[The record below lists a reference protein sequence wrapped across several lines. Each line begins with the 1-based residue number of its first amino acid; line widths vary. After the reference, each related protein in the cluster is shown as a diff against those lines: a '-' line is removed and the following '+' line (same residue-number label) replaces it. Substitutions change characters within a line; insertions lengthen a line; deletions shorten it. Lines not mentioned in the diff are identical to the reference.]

1 MKKILILGM
10 IFTAFVFTSCQKE
23 DANKDVETAISQ
35 LKLFNQSFDEYYED
49 GVISK
54 DTLAGDDNSEYDKLK
69 KLASNYY
76 ETINNI
82 NKNVQKEV
90 EMLNKGK
97 KIENYDE
104 RYQEA
109 LKTHQDEID
118 KHTAIFEEN
127 LSKIE

>member
-35 LKLFNQSFDEYYED
+35 LKLFNKTFDEYYSD
-49 GVISK
+49 GVIAK
-54 DTLAGDDNSEYDKLK
+54 DTLAAEENSEYDRLK

-76 ETINNI
+76 EAINKI

-104 RYQEA
+104 RYKEA